1 MVGVKHRIG
10 GKQYLAAGFCNISR
24 NERLGNVTL
33 VGAGPLKLVSAQDCK
48 AWKPYH
54 VILTN

>member
-1 MVGVKHRIG
+1 MGGWGEAG
-10 GKQYLAAGFCNISR
+10 GKLYLAAGFCNISR

-33 VGAGPLKLVSAQDCK
+33 VGIGPLKLVSAQDCK
-48 AWKPYH
+48 ARKPYH